1 MHAKSKTDKTLNLAL
16 FDFDGTLYPKDSFTG
31 FIFFTLPKHHIAT
44 RGIKILPWVLAYYL
58 GFYPAHA
65 MRPRLFQSM
74 FKGIAADI
82 PQRLAPTYAQKIIKE
97 LDQDLLQQLYLHQ
110 QRGDHVV
117 LVSASVDLYLAPIC
131 EFLNIELICTQT
143 EIKNGILS
151 GNYNSKDCSCE
162 QKKLRVMQ
170 EYNLDNYHQIYAY
183 GNSHEDLE
191 MFSLTDQHFMVG
203 RDNALPR
210 LINTHHIDDIQ
221 RQKKLE
227 KDST

>member
-1 MHAKSKTDKTLNLAL
+1 MHAKSKTNKALNLAL

-31 FIFFTLPKHHIAT
+31 FIFFTLPKQHIVT
-44 RGIKILPWVLAYYL
+44 RGLKILPWVLAYYL
-58 GFYPAHA
+58 GLYPAHA

-74 FKGIAADI
+74 FKGVAADL
-82 PQRLAPTYAQKIIKE
+82 PQRLAQTYAQKIIKE

-143 EIKNGILS
+143 EIKNGVLS

-170 EYNLDNYHQIYAY
+170 EYNLDHYQQIYAY

-191 MFSLTDQHFMVG
+191 MFSLTDQYYMVG
-203 RDNALPR
+203 KTQQLP
-210 LINTHHIDDIQ
+210 DIQ
-221 RQKKLE
+221 NHTSPTHIYQQKE
-227 KDST
+227 KA